1 MTGLK
6 ASLRTFGPKGY
17 HFHLC
22 HCSDNDSIPGL
33 RNSDTLMGEK
43 RMKSYSTSLA
53 IKDMEIETTMICH
66 FITTRMAIIKTKR
79 NTRKQNTD
87 CWLP

>member
-1 MTGLK
+1 MTSLK
-6 ASLRTFGPKGY
+6 VSLRTFGPKGY

-43 RMKSYSTSLA
+43 CMKRYSTSLA
-53 IKDMEIETTMICH
+53 IKEMEI
-66 FITTRMAIIKTKR
+66 KTSLHTQR
-79 NTRKQNTD
+79 D
-87 CWLP
+87 G